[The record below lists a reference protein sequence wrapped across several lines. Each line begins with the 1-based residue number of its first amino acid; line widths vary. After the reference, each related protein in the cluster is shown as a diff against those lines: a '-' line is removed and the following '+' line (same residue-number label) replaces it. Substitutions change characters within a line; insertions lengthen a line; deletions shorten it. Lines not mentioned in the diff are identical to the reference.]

1 MPAYKP
7 KPKPKPAKQLL
18 TVAQVAEQTNLSV
31 RTIHRYIESGRL
43 RAFKLAPRV
52 IRIDPDDVAEQLLGQ
67 RAPYKVAG

>member
-7 KPKPKPAKQLL
+7 KPKPKPAKSLL

-67 RAPYKVAG
+67 RAPYRAS